1 MCESFLVCFGL
12 LKETDTVKST
22 LYRENIQSYVYLS
35 LVYEILSTE
44 CAGIIVAIVANISPL
59 V

>member
-1 MCESFLVCFGL
+1 MCESFLVSFGL

>member
-1 MCESFLVCFGL
+1 MCESFLISFGL

-44 CAGIIVAIVANISPL
+44 CAGIIVAIVANMSPL

>member
-1 MCESFLVCFGL
+1 MCESFLISFGL

-35 LVYEILSTE
+35 LVYEILSAE
-44 CAGIIVAIVANISPL
+44 CAGIIVAIVANMSPL

>member
-1 MCESFLVCFGL
+1 MCESFLVSFGL

-35 LVYEILSTE
+35 LVYEILSAE
-44 CAGIIVAIVANISPL
+44 CAGIIVANMSPL